1 MSGSR
6 LVNDFDFAGGMHE
19 IKVEVDLSS
28 SASAKAIL
36 KCGVVRSVV
45 AFGKRRKVWFRFVV
59 GKLRHSAVSVLAVL
73 VELSTHSER
82 DIFVRDLGRAG
93 VNRLAL
99 IVIPIGP
106 ILTAAAV
113 LV

>member
-93 VNRLAL
+93 ISGFMLVA
-99 IVIPIGP
+99 ISTGP
-106 ILTAAAV
+106 LVATAV
-113 LV
+113 LM

>member
-1 MSGSR
+1 LR
-6 LVNDFDFAGGMHE
+6 LKDDFEVSGGMHE

-45 AFGKRRKVWFRFVV
+45 AFCKRRKVWFRFVV
-59 GKLRHSAVSVLAVL
+59 GELCHSAVSVLAVH
-73 VELSTHSER
+73 VVLSIHSER
-82 DIFVRDLGRAG
+82 NIFVRDLWRAG

-99 IVIPIGP
+99 IAIPIGP

>member
-59 GKLRHSAVSVLAVL
+59 GELRHSAVSVLAVQ
-73 VELSTHSER
+73 VVLSAHSER
-82 DIFVRDLGRAG
+82 NIFVCDLGRAG

>member
-1 MSGSR
+1 LR
-6 LVNDFDFAGGMHE
+6 LKDDFDFAGGMHE

-36 KCGVVRSVV
+36 KCGVVCSVV

-59 GKLRHSAVSVLAVL
+59 GELRHIAVSVLAVHA
-73 VELSTHSER
+73 VLSIHSER
-82 DIFVRDLGRAG
+82 NIFVRDLCRAR

-99 IVIPIGP
+99 IAIPIGP